1 MIKFPRNSVPS
12 LLSILGLFFH
22 FLFFRLLLVSFGFS
36 FLTDF
41 EFGLMGS
48 GLVVLVGYNRVRYI
62 WGRVSNFHQSEAR
75 KDCFLASDWSKFE
88 TLPRKYR
95 TLELHETFA
104 WFYWHWVCY
113 QAILVLLKPHL

>member
-62 WGRVSNFHQSEAR
+62 RGRVSNFHQSEAR

-88 TLPRKYR
+88 TL
-95 TLELHETFA
+95 HETFA
-104 WFYWHWVCY
+104 WFYRHWVCY
-113 QAILVLLKPHL
+113 QAILVLLKPHP